1 MSRPGLKDMHG
12 TRRASMMLRTSAVA
26 FLATLVAAMVAM
38 PSLGRAAAPADTR
51 PNILLIVADDAGYTD
66 IGSFGGEINT
76 PNIDA
81 LAASGVRFTQF
92 GVSATCSPTRSMLL
106 SGVDNHLAGLGNMAE
121 FMAPNQKG
129 KPGYEGHL
137 NDRVAPLPALLREA
151 GYDTYM
157 AGKWHMGDDPAR
169 YPAARGFMR
178 DLTLIPGGGSH
189 MDDMWGAKGE
199 HQLYTFNGEPI
210 TALRPGFFSSEDYTA
225 AIINDIAENRHD
237 GKPFF
242 AYLAFQ
248 APHDPFQLPVDWRDR
263 YKGRYDQGYE
273 ATRAQRIARMKAL
286 GILGADATVFPR
298 LPNVPA
304 WTDLTPDEQR
314 KSARRMELFA
324 AMVENM
330 DDNIGK
336 LIGYLKTSGLYDN
349 TLIMFLSDN
358 GPEGNI
364 MKMGPPWDNSNFD
377 DWGKKGT
384 FIQYGPA
391 WAQVSAGPLR
401 MFKGFMSEGGIR
413 TPLIVAGKGVAGGGR
428 ISDAMTHVTDIPAT
442 ILAAAGVP
450 SPATFEGKAVIPVQG
465 KPLAPILTGERTT
478 VRGDG
483 DWLGWELFSNRAVR
497 QGDWKLLWL
506 CKPAGTGGW
515 QLYNLKD
522 DPGETHDV
530 ASAHP
535 DILKT
540 LQGRWDE
547 YVTANSVI
555 TPDASPVCGE
565 VDLQ

>member
-1 MSRPGLKDMHG
+1 MSALGFL
-12 TRRASMMLRTSAVA
+12 ASLVTAVA
-26 FLATLVAAMVAM
+26 AL
-38 PSLGRAAAPADTR
+38 PSSALAAAAADQR
-51 PNILLIVADDAGYTD
+51 PNILLIVADDAGYAD
-66 IGSFGGEINT
+66 IGSFGGEIHT

-81 LAASGVRFTQF
+81 LAASGVRFTRF

-106 SGVDNHLAGLGNMAE
+106 SGVDNHLAGIGNMAE

-129 KPGYEGHL
+129 KPGYEGYL
-137 NDRVAPLPALLREA
+137 NDRVAPLPALLKDA

-157 AGKWHMGDDPAR
+157 AGKWHLGDDTAHF
-169 YPAARGFMR
+169 PAARGFTR

-199 HQLYTFNGEPI
+199 PQLYTYNGKPI
-210 TALRPGFFSSEDYTA
+210 AALRPGFFSSEDYTA

-242 AYLAFQ
+242 AYLALQ
-248 APHDPFQLPVDWRDR
+248 APHDPFQLPDDWRDR
-263 YKGRYDQGYE
+263 YKGRYDQGYD
-273 ATRAQRIARMKAL
+273 ATRAERIARMKAL
-286 GILGADATVFPR
+286 GIIDADATVFPR

-304 WTDLTPDEQR
+304 WTELSPADQR

-336 LIGYLKTSGLYDN
+336 LIGFLKTSGLYDN
-349 TLIMFLSDN
+349 TLIIFLSDN

-364 MKMGPPWDNSNFD
+364 MEMGPPWDNSNFD

-401 MFKGFMSEGGIR
+401 MFKGFLSEGGIR
-413 TPLIVAGKGVAGGGR
+413 TPLILSGKGVAGSGR

-442 ILAAAGVP
+442 ILAAAGVTSP
-450 SPATFEGKAVIPVQG
+450 SAFEGKLVIPGQG
-465 KPLAPILTGERTT
+465 KSLTPILAGKRSA
-478 VRGDG
+478 VRGPD
-483 DWLGWELFSNRAVR
+483 DWLGWELFGNRAIR

-506 CKPAGTGGW
+506 CVPAGTGGW
-515 QLYNLKD
+515 QLYNVKS
-522 DPGETHDV
+522 DPGETNDLAV
-530 ASAHP
+530 ARP
-535 DILKT
+535 EIVKT
-540 LQGRWDE
+540 LEARWAD
-547 YVTANSVI
+547 YAKANNVI
-555 TPDASPVCGE
+555 TPNKSPVCGE
-565 VDLQ
+565 ADLE